1 MGKSSGPSGP
11 QQVTQT
17 NTNLPAYAEPFY
29 RNLLEKATLE
39 SERPLSTYPGQR
51 LADFDL
57 YEEQAMSGIADMAYA
72 GDPIQMQQASE
83 LAAAVGY
90 QDPNQA
96 MQIANA
102 YRPSAQYSGY
112 FAGDIDSGYDAGALD
127 NRFRA
132 DQVGQGY
139 EAERTGPGYQAQ
151 LTGPGYQAERTG
163 PGYQAQLTGP
173 GYQAGQIGQG
183 YQADQRG
190 VGYDPIQFDQ
200 FYDPRE
206 RQSGYDPIEYQSG
219 FDAATFDP
227 GYFAEQL
234 GQDYTATELQ
244 SQFDAGSVA
253 TDPDVLQQYMS
264 PYAQLVTDIE
274 KREAIEAGEK
284 AKTNRI

>member
-17 NTNLPAYAEPFY
+17 TTNLPAYAEPFY
-29 RNLLEKATLE
+29 RNLLERATFE
-39 SERPLSTYPGQR
+39 SERPLETYPGQR
-51 LADFDL
+51 LADFDP
-57 YEEQAMSGIADMAYA
+57 YEQQAMSGIADMAYA

-139 EAERTGPGYQAQ
+139 EAERTGARISGTTYRAGISG
-151 LTGPGYQAERTG
+151 TTYRAGISGRTYRARISG
-163 PGYQAQLTGP
+163 TTYR
-173 GYQAGQIGQG
+173 AGVSSRS
-183 YQADQRG
+183 DRSG
-190 VGYDPIQFDQ
+190 V
-200 FYDPRE
+200 
-206 RQSGYDPIEYQSG
+206 SG
-219 FDAATFDP
+219 
-227 GYFAEQL
+227 
-234 GQDYTATELQ
+234 
-244 SQFDAGSVA
+244 
-253 TDPDVLQQYMS
+253 
-264 PYAQLVTDIE
+264 
-274 KREAIEAGEK
+274 
-284 AKTNRI
+284 